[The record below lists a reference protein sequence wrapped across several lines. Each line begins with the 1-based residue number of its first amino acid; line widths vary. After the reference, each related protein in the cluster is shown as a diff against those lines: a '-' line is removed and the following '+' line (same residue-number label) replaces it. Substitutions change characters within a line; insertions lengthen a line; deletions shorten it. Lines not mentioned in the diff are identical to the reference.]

1 MDQAEQIARAHYG
14 FSGSAQRLAAEHDD
28 VFRILAAD
36 GSSRLLR
43 VSAGTPSRGPADGIS
58 LQAAILLHLASAAP
72 QLPVQRVIASLD
84 GRPEVILPGSALG
97 EGTRGEAALGEAALA
112 EAAPGE
118 AAPGEAA
125 PGEAAPGQPGQP
137 RLARMTSWLDGDP
150 LGKETVGHGLRTDI
164 GATLARLSMA
174 LRGFSHPDARRTHWW
189 DLQQLG
195 RLRPLLAD
203 LPPDGMLPEVREALG
218 TGGGPAGPAGRGGAG
233 GRGGADRQGGAGGQG
248 GAAARS
254 GAGGVKGALG
264 DYLDRFDAVVRPR
277 LARVPV
283 QVIHTDFHGLNLLGD
298 GARITGILDFGDAL
312 TGPVAMDVAVAAC
325 YQLGAVTGT
334 GADPLAPALDVVAGY
349 HAVDPLDRADAELAA
364 EFIVARV
371 VARIIVSQWNALRE
385 PANRGYLLRR
395 TPQAIEHYN
404 ALRRVGDGEIAARL
418 RAACS

>member
-1 MDQAEQIARAHYG
+1 
-14 FSGSAQRLAAEHDD
+14 
-28 VFRILAAD
+28 
-36 GSSRLLR
+36 
-43 VSAGTPSRGPADGIS
+43 
-58 LQAAILLHLASAAP
+58 
-72 QLPVQRVIASLD
+72 
-84 GRPEVILPGSALG
+84 
-97 EGTRGEAALGEAALA
+97 
-112 EAAPGE
+112 
-118 AAPGEAA
+118 
-125 PGEAAPGQPGQP
+125 
-137 RLARMTSWLDGDP
+137 MTSWLDGDP
-150 LGKETVGHGLRTDI
+150 LGGETVGHGLRTDI

-195 RLRPLLAD
+195 RLRPLLGD

-218 TGGGPAGPAGRGGAG
+218 AGDVPAGDGRGGRTGRRRAGRAAGGAG
-233 GRGGADRQGGAGGQG
+233 GLR
-248 GAAARS
+248 
-254 GAGGVKGALG
+254 GALG

-298 GARITGILDFGDAL
+298 GKRITGILDFGDAL

-325 YQLGAVTGT
+325 YQLGS
-334 GADPLAPALDVVAGY
+334 GADPLAPALERRRRVPRRRPAR
-349 HAVDPLDRADAELAA
+349 RADAELAA

-395 TPQAIEHYN
+395 TPQAIEHYT

-418 RAACS
+418 RAACQ

>member
-1 MDQAEQIARAHYG
+1 VVAVARVTEPAAEEVARAHYG

-28 VFRILAAD
+28 VFRIVAGD

-43 VSAGTPSRGPADGIS
+43 VSVTTPRSGPADGVS

-72 QLPVQRVIASLD
+72 RLPVQRVIASLD
-84 GRPEVILPGSALG
+84 GRPEVLLAGAVPGD
-97 EGTRGEAALGEAALA
+97 
-112 EAAPGE
+112 AAPGE
-118 AAPGEAA
+118 AGP
-125 PGEAAPGQPGQP
+125 P

-150 LGKETVGHGLRTDI
+150 LGKETVGHDLRTDI
-164 GATLARLSMA
+164 GATLARLSLA

-195 RLRPLLAD
+195 RLRPLLGD
-203 LPPDGMLPEVREALG
+203 LPPGGVLPEVRAALDA
-218 TGGGPAGPAGRGGAG
+218 GGLPASD
-233 GRGGADRQGGAGGQG
+233 GRGGADRHGGAGGLS
-248 GAAARS
+248 R
-254 GAGGVKGALG
+254 ALG
-264 DYLDRFDAVVRPR
+264 DSLDHFDAVVRPR

-298 GARITGILDFGDAL
+298 GERITGILDFGDAL
-312 TGPVAMDVAVAAC
+312 AGPVAMDVAVAAC
-325 YQLGAVTGT
+325 YQLGA

-349 HAVDPLDRADAELAA
+349 HAVDPLNRADLELAA

-395 TPQAIEHYN
+395 TPQAIEHYT
-404 ALRRVGDGEIAARL
+404 ALRRVGTDEIAARL
-418 RAACS
+418 RAACP

>member
-1 MDQAEQIARAHYG
+1 VVAVDRVTVDQAQEIARAHYG

-28 VFRILAAD
+28 VFRILAAG

-43 VSAGTPSRGPADGIS
+43 VSAGAPRRGPADGVS

-72 QLPVQRVIASLD
+72 RLPVQRVIASLD
-84 GRPEVILPGSALG
+84 GQPEITLALG
-97 EGTRGEAALGEAALA
+97 ETGPL
-112 EAAPGE
+112 
-118 AAPGEAA
+118 
-125 PGEAAPGQPGQP
+125 
-137 RLARMTSWLDGDP
+137 RLARMTSWLEGDP
-150 LGKETVGHGLRTDI
+150 LGQETVGPDLRADI

-195 RLRPLLAD
+195 RLRPLLAG

-218 TGGGPAGPAGRGGAG
+218 TGGPPAGDGRGEADERGGAG
-233 GRGGADRQGGAGGQG
+233 GRGGT
-248 GAAARS
+248 S
-254 GAGGVKGALG
+254 GLRTALG

-298 GARITGILDFGDAL
+298 GMRITGILDFGDAL

-325 YQLGAVTGT
+325 YQLGS

-349 HAVDPLDRADAELAA
+349 HAVDPLEQRDAELAA

-404 ALRRVGDGEIAARL
+404 ALRRAGDGEIAARL